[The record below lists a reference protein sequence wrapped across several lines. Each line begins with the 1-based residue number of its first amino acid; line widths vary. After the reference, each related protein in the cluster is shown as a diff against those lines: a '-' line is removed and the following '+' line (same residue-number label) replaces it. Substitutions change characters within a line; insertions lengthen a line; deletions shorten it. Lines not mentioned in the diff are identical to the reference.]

1 VGFHAQD
8 PLLQVLKGFPRI
20 GTNIILYAAFRE
32 EDQVL
37 TQKLQDALIWE
48 DMSLH

>member
-8 PLLQVLKGFPRI
+8 PLLQTLKGFPRI
-20 GTNIILYAAFRE
+20 GMDIILYAAFRK
-32 EDQVL
+32 EDPIL
-37 TQKLQDALIWE
+37 TQKLQETLIWE